1 MKSDFERVHLQRDF
15 IKQDLLSIEECEICI
30 GMIYNINK
38 MYLKLPVRP
47 DPTMWKLNVD
57 KGAFGSNIY

>member
-30 GMIYNINK
+30 GMI
-38 MYLKLPVRP
+38 
-47 DPTMWKLNVD
+47 
-57 KGAFGSNIY
+57 